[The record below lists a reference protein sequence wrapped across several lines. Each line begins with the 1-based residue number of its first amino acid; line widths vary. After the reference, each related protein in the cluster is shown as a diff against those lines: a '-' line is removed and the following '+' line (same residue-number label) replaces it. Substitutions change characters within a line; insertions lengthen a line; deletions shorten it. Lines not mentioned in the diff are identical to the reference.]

1 MVCSI
6 LWARTTTDFLWPFRM
21 VSASNVALS
30 AQRVRAAAWANSHS
44 SLLTQALPLRMRP
57 ALRLPA
63 LLLLPGQ
70 MPPHWPAR
78 LQPTLAI
85 EHLLHGPA
93 HNQGFDLDSRA
104 LSEDVGHQ
112 HVDANARVHRHLV
125 PPVMPPREA
134 GASAPVG

>member
-1 MVCSI
+1 MVRSI

-21 VSASNVALS
+21 VSASNLALS

-44 SLLTQALPLRMRP
+44 SLLNQALPLQMRP
-57 ALRLPA
+57 ALRLPL

-85 EHLLHGPA
+85 ENLLHGPA
-93 HNQGFDLDSRA
+93 HHQGFDLGTRA
-104 LSEDVGHQ
+104 LSVDAGHQ

-125 PPVMPPREA
+125 
-134 GASAPVG
+134 

>member
-1 MVCSI
+1 MVRSI

-21 VSASNVALS
+21 VSASNLALS

-44 SLLTQALPLRMRP
+44 SLLTQALPLRMHP

-85 EHLLHGPA
+85 ENLVHVLA
-93 HNQGFDLDSRA
+93 HNQRFDPGTR
-104 LSEDVGHQ
+104 
-112 HVDANARVHRHLV
+112 
-125 PPVMPPREA
+125 PPRPRM
-134 GASAPVG
+134 SATSTLR